1 MSETVWKVNKIHQIH
16 TFVDPQGEIIESF
29 GEVEWKNTLEPM
41 ANMDCAHEISKSL
54 DQNPVTFHYNDGS
67 TEQSFIKYDKDKI
80 NQPDYFSNLMGSVG
94 TYKGDISWY
103 NDQKIHERWGT
114 NKEFKKFHRQDPD
127 EEQRPFKY
135 KKLFDLEKQEK
146 RMNRFQRNYEKK

>member
-29 GEVEWKNTLEPM
+29 GEVEWKNTLGPM

-80 NQPDYFSNLMGSVG
+80 DQAYYFP
-94 TYKGDISWY
+94 I
-103 NDQKIHERWGT
+103 
-114 NKEFKKFHRQDPD
+114 
-127 EEQRPFKY
+127 
-135 KKLFDLEKQEK
+135 
-146 RMNRFQRNYEKK
+146 